1 MRRAARTDANHE
13 TIRTALRGLQIH
25 VEDTAAVGRGFPDL
39 LACHGGRVVAV
50 EVKDGSKPPSA
61 RTLTPDEQRWRA
73 KWEAAGGRYAVVET
87 IDQAIQ
93 LAQEMRA

>member
-1 MRRAARTDANHE
+1 MRRAARTDSNHADV
-13 TIRTALRGLQIH
+13 RDALRALQIH
-25 VEDTAAVGRGFPDL
+25 VEDTSRVGQGFPDL
-39 LACHGGRVVAV
+39 LAAHRGRVVAV

-73 KWEAAGGRYAVVET
+73 RWEAAGGRYAVVET